1 MWFMEKIPIISV
13 IVPVYNAERYLARC
27 IDSILSQ
34 TFTDFELLLIDDGSP
49 DGSGKIC
56 DEYAKKDLRVHVYHK
71 ENGGVSSARNLGL
84 DRAKGEWVVF
94 VDADDWILPHTFSEC
109 MDKCADCDMLRFG
122 YTSVYDENGSVLVES
137 LPKILNAKDLL
148 KLVVER
154 RTAVA
159 VWGAVYRK
167 DIFLSNRIYFDTT
180 LRMGEDWVVLVDVI
194 LHSKKIDFLSLPLY
208 QYNKYNESGCVNNF
222 SYSKQ
227 MGMVRAYLSI
237 KNVLNVVGCEKD
249 FRKSLVYMN
258 IKILNDII
266 SLHLK
271 GSIKVQEFVERR
283 RWILEQSPLP
293 SYWSILTS
301 QTSLKN
307 KIVLL
312 LCSKGSIGYK
322 MLSFFS

>member
-1 MWFMEKIPIISV
+1 MEKNPTISV
-13 IVPVYNAERYLARC
+13 IVPVYNAEKYLARC
-27 IDSILSQ
+27 VDSILSQ
-34 TFTDFELLLIDDGSP
+34 TFTDFELLLIDDGSS
-49 DGSGKIC
+49 DNSGKVC
-56 DEYAKKDLRVHVYHK
+56 DEYAKKDLRVFVCHK

-84 DRAKGEWVVF
+84 DRAKGEWVIF

-109 MDKCADCDMLRFG
+109 MGKCADCDMLRFG
-122 YTSVYDENGSVLVES
+122 YTSVYDEKRSVVVDS
-137 LPKILNAKDLL
+137 LPKNLSEKEFL

-167 DIFLSNRIYFDTT
+167 DIFLSNGISFDTT

-194 LHSKKIDFLSLPLY
+194 LHSRKIDFLSLPLY
-208 QYNKYNESGCVNNF
+208 QYNKYNENGCVNNF
-222 SYSKQ
+222 SYGKQ
-227 MGMVRAYLSI
+227 MEMVRAFLTI
-237 KNVLNVVGCEKD
+237 KNILNVVGGEKE
-249 FRKSLVYMN
+249 FRRSLEYMN

-271 GSIKVQEFVERR
+271 GSIKVHEFIERR

-293 SYWSILTS
+293 SYWNILTS

-322 MLSFFS
+322 MLSLFS